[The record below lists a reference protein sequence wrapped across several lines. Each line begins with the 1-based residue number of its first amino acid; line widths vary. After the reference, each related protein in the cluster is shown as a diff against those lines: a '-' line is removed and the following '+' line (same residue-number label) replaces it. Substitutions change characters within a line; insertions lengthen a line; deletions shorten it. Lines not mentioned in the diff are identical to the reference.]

1 MGQSFDPDQNRKL
14 PPVAPPPRKVGTPS
28 SPAEGG
34 RADRNSES
42 ENIPEMAVFRGLS
55 GGSSPPSG
63 NFRPLPQVTAPPP
76 TRSKSLLPNVSPPPR
91 RSSIPGEG
99 LVDSVTKL
107 NQPRGSVA
115 GPAPIDTIRDAGA
128 PSRGD
133 AMDLA
138 MTTEAKPRRAAAAEP
153 LDWDDEEESTHVF
166 DSSHPPPPMSAPTHP
181 RMSQPGPSGPRLV
194 RPSLPSQSKPPSQW
208 GQNGS
213 HAPQSY
219 SVPGAMNQPPTT
231 DTMRLDTFEAQN
243 GHAGYSERGRHPT
256 TLQGQGPMFPPASVP
271 PQAPER
277 SGTLR
282 QGTPA
287 LSGAFPP
294 PPPVPSITQAKPLI
308 EPVRPIDQGE
318 IVRDQPYVRLPSG
331 NPHTATELGLK
342 RPSVQ
347 PPGMAQ
353 GGLPTGG
360 IGISAP
366 AASHHERGG
375 ALSIAPQPYVT
386 APADSRKWL
395 LGAAGAAA
403 LLSIIGLVAFFIM
416 RRPGGIEVDVKD
428 ANGGSVPRA
437 EVFVDGR
444 KVCDATPCF
453 VSDVEVGRH
462 SVRVL
467 TPDGPSVAKDK
478 EALVADVRAGE
489 VARLVVTLEPSL
501 GTLIV
506 ANDQV
511 GVRIF
516 VDGADRGTLPAK
528 LTDLSPGKHEV
539 KLSGERYKTW
549 EKTVE
554 VAAGE
559 SVDLGNPRLTVT
571 KGRVLVTLKTEG
583 ARIELVRADDLS
595 RPKALDGPFP
605 RAVEVPIESGSWKLV
620 AKKRGLPD
628 FVRPLDFSDGV
639 AEKTIEVRLSK
650 EEAEVAAVTPPTP
663 FDPGPAR
670 PDPPTRPDPPKAD
683 PPEPPSG
690 GGSGFL
696 NINSIPASRVLLD
709 GQPLGETPK
718 TKVSVSPGKHT
729 VTFIHPEHGKKS
741 VVVNVGAG
749 ETKSASARLK
759 SD

>member
-14 PPVAPPPRKVGTPS
+14 PPVAPPPRKVGQS
-28 SPAEGG
+28 SPSGPSTPE
-34 RADRNSES
+34 RNSEA

-55 GGSSPPSG
+55 GNSSPPSG
-63 NFRPLPQVTAPPP
+63 NFRPLPAVTAPPP

-91 RSSIPGEG
+91 RSSFPGEG
-99 LVDSVTKL
+99 LTDSVTKL

-115 GPAPIDTIRDAGA
+115 GPAPIDTIRDAG
-128 PSRGD
+128 PHSRGD

-213 HAPQSY
+213 HPPQSY
-219 SVPGAMNQPPTT
+219 SVPGAMMNQAPTT

-243 GHAGYSERGRHPT
+243 GHARPT
-256 TLQGQGPMFPPASVP
+256 TLQGQGPMFPPASM
-271 PQAPER
+271 PQQPER

-294 PPPVPSITQAKPLI
+294 PPPVPSITQARPLI
-308 EPVRPIDQGE
+308 EPVRPLDQQDE
-318 IVRDQPYVRLPSG
+318 VVRDQPYVRLPAG

-360 IGISAP
+360 LGISAP
-366 AASHHERGG
+366 ASHHERGG
-375 ALSIAPQPYVT
+375 ALSVVAQPYVT
-386 APADSRKWL
+386 SPPDSRKWL

-403 LLSIIGLVAFFIM
+403 LLSIIALVAFFIM

-428 ANGGSVPRA
+428 ANGSSVPRA

-467 TPDGPSVAKDK
+467 TEGAAAAKDK

-489 VARLVVTLEPSL
+489 VARLVVSLEPSL

-506 ANDQV
+506 ANDQA

-549 EKTVE
+549 EKSVD

-559 SVDLGNPRLTVT
+559 SLDLGNPRLTVT

-628 FVRPLDFSDGV
+628 FVRALDFSDGV

-650 EEAEVAAVTPPTP
+650 EDAEVAALTPAPTSP

-670 PDPPTRPDPPKAD
+670 PDPTPRDPPPKAD
-683 PPEPPSG
+683 PPEPP
-690 GGSGFL
+690 
-696 NINSIPASRVLLD
+696 
-709 GQPLGETPK
+709 
-718 TKVSVSPGKHT
+718 
-729 VTFIHPEHGKKS
+729 
-741 VVVNVGAG
+741 
-749 ETKSASARLK
+749 
-759 SD
+759 